1 MTMNDITEQKTWQ
14 GIHRQIAIKTSIRTI
29 LDGMFIA
36 KEGWEPHIIRTKG
49 MDISRVNILGVIVA
63 KQVQNAMLNYEH
75 CLIDDGTGKITL
87 RSFNDMT
94 IFNRVGVGDVCLVI
108 GRPREYGGEIYIVP
122 EIVRPMEN
130 PAWLSLRKMELA
142 ALDSDRTRVANL
154 QASTPEP
161 AEQVKQ
167 TIEPIQQSPPASQ
180 ASDETMPLQA
190 TSAATPQ
197 LSGQPSAPEP
207 RIFGEADVLHLLR
220 DMDDGGGVSAGD
232 LIAKCND
239 DQAEDIVQRLLQKGD
254 VFEIRPGQIKIL
266 E

>member
-1 MTMNDITEQKTWQ
+1 MDDITEQKTQ
-14 GIHRQIAIKTSIRTI
+14 PNIQRQIAIKASIRTI
-29 LDGMFIA
+29 IDGTFVA
-36 KEGWEPHIIRTKG
+36 KEGWEPHVVRTKG

-75 CLIDDGTGKITL
+75 CLVDDGTGKITL

-94 IFNRVGVGDVCLVI
+94 VFNRVSIGDVCLVI

-130 PAWLSLRKMELA
+130 PAWLTLRKMELV

-154 QASTPEP
+154 QAS
-161 AEQVKQ
+161 
-167 TIEPIQQSPPASQ
+167 
-180 ASDETMPLQA
+180 
-190 TSAATPQ
+190 
-197 LSGQPSAPEP
+197 APEAVEQAKHIEQPIPQTQDERMSMQVTPATVEQSSTNTP

-220 DMDDGGGVSAGD
+220 DMDDGSGVPADD
-232 LIAKCND
+232 LIAKCNNG
-239 DQAEDIVQRLLQKGD
+239 QAEEIVQRLLQKGD